1 MGRPLRPV
9 ADGLVYHAINRG
21 NNRDRVFFDDGDFRA
36 FLRALAQTQL
46 RYPFALFGYA
56 LLHNH
61 FHLLLRPE
69 PGQSIS
75 RILQSL
81 TVAHTWRY
89 HRRHHSVGHV
99 WQGRFKS
106 PVIQDDEHLLTVLR
120 YVEANPLRAGIVV
133 DLKDYP
139 WTSYAAHGLG
149 QGNPLLG
156 AVPVWPGLGATE
168 AARQAYWRRWVH
180 EPLTERELAE
190 LRRSVTSGRP
200 FGSES
205 WAAGVRQQLGL
216 TLTPR
221 PRGRP
226 PKPRAVSEDA
236 AESEKMN

>member
-9 ADGLVYHAINRG
+9 ADGLVYDAINRG
-21 NNRDRVFFDDGDFRA
+21 NNRVRVFADDGDFRA
-36 FLRALAQTQL
+36 FLRALAQTQV

-56 LLHNH
+56 LMSNH
-61 FHLLLRPE
+61 FHLLLRPA

-89 HRRHHSVGHV
+89 HRRHRSVGHV

-120 YVEANPLRAGIVV
+120 YVEANPLRAGLVA
-133 DLKDYP
+133 DLRDYA

-149 QGNPLLG
+149 RANPLLCE
-156 AVPVWPGLGATE
+156 VPAWARLGATE
-168 AARQAYWRRWVH
+168 AARQAYWRQWLH
-180 EPLTERELAE
+180 EPVTERELAA

-200 FGSES
+200 FGDET
-205 WAAGVRQQLGL
+205 WARGMGERLGL
-216 TLTPR
+216 PLEPKR
-221 PRGRP
+221 RGRP
-226 PKPRAVSEDA
+226 PRQNPA
-236 AESEKMN
+236 ATERSGKMN